1 MSDTVSAIVSRALA
15 TRVRP
20 ALYVGLCGERPQTP
34 SARIGLG
41 GVDRIE
47 IGRGDTRRME
57 RSKSGG
63 AQVLTISLADSRMS
77 SQHARLSRVGGTWVV
92 EDLGSK
98 NGTWVGRRRI
108 SRHRLGDR
116 DVLVVGHTALV
127 FRDCGGEEDDVE
139 HHDLGTVPGLDT
151 LSVELA
157 ARFKQLSKAARDLVP
172 IEIQGETGTGK
183 ELIARAVHTL
193 SRRSG
198 KLAAI
203 NCGALP
209 ATLIEAELFGH
220 RKGAF
225 TSAVDD
231 RPGLVRTA
239 DHGTLFLDEVG
250 ELPLAS
256 QATLLRVLQEG
267 EVTPIGGDRP
277 IKVDVRI
284 VTATHRDLAAD
295 VDAGRFRAD
304 LRARLLGVVVP
315 LPRLRDRIEDLGFL
329 TATLLAR
336 IAPGRDIAFSADALA
351 ALYAHDWPMN
361 IRELERALGAAV
373 AIADNRIDLEH
384 LPPALTALPAPSKEL
399 DEDDEQM
406 RQQLVAAMARHAG
419 NISAVARELGKD
431 RTQIRRWV
439 KRFGL

>member
-1 MSDTVSAIVSRALA
+1 M
-15 TRVRP
+15 
-20 ALYVGLCGERPQTP
+20 G
-34 SARIGLG
+34 ARIGLG
-41 GVDRIE
+41 GVDRVE
-47 IGRGDTRRME
+47 LGRGDDRRMA
-57 RSKSGG
+57 RSKIDG
-63 AQVLTISLADSRMS
+63 ALVLTIAFPDSRMS
-77 SQHARLSRVGGTWVV
+77 SQHARLSRVGATWVI

-98 NGTWVGRRRI
+98 NGTWVRRRRI
-108 SRHRLGDR
+108 TRHPLGDR
-116 DVLVVGHTALV
+116 DVIVVGHTALV
-127 FRDCGGEEDDVE
+127 FRDCGGEGDDVE
-139 HHDLGTVPGLDT
+139 QHELGNVPGLDT

-157 ARFKQLSKAARDLVP
+157 ARFKQLAKAAREIVP

-183 ELIARAVHTL
+183 ELVARAVHAL
-193 SRRSG
+193 SGRSG

-231 RPGLVRTA
+231 RPGLVRAA
-239 DHGTLFLDEVG
+239 DNGTLFLDEVG
-250 ELPLAS
+250 ELPLSS
-256 QATLLRVLQEG
+256 QAALLRVLQEG

-315 LPRLRDRIEDLGFL
+315 LPPLRDRIEDLGFL
-329 TATLLAR
+329 TATLLDR

-351 ALYAHDWPMN
+351 ALYAHAWPMN
-361 IRELERALGAAV
+361 IRELERALRAAV
-373 AIADNRIDLEH
+373 AVADDRIDLEH
-384 LPPALTALPAPSKEL
+384 LPPAFAALPAPPKEL
-399 DEDDEQM
+399 DGDDEQV

>member
-1 MSDTVSAIVSRALA
+1 VSDTVSAIVSRAPA

-20 ALYVGLCGERPQTP
+20 ALYVGLCGENPQSP
-34 SARIGLG
+34 GARIGLG

-47 IGRGDTRRME
+47 IGRGDVRRME
-57 RSKSGG
+57 RSKSDG
-63 AQVLTISLADSRMS
+63 AQVLTIALTDSRMS
-77 SQHARLSRVGGTWVV
+77 SQHARLSRVGATWVV

-108 SRHRLGDR
+108 SRHRLADR
-116 DVLVVGHTALV
+116 DALVVGHTALV
-127 FRDCGGEEDDVE
+127 FREHGGEDDDVE
-139 HHDLGTVPGLDT
+139 QHELGNVPGLDT

-157 ARFKQLSKAARDLVP
+157 ARFKQVAKAARESVP

-183 ELIARAVHTL
+183 ELVARAVHAL
-193 SRRSG
+193 SGRSG

-225 TSAVDD
+225 TNALED

-239 DHGTLFLDEVG
+239 DNGTLFLDEVG
-250 ELPLAS
+250 ELPLPA
-256 QATLLRVLQEG
+256 QAALLRVLQEG

-295 VDAGRFRAD
+295 VEAGRFRAD

-315 LPRLRDRIEDLGFL
+315 LPPLRDRIEDLGFL
-329 TATLLAR
+329 AATLLR
-336 IAPGRDIAFSADALA
+336 RVAPDREIAFSADALG

-361 IRELERALGAAV
+361 IRELERVLGAAAAV
-373 AIADNRIDLEH
+373 ADGRIDLEH
-384 LPPALTALPAPSKEL
+384 LPPAFAQAPPKEL
-399 DEDDEQM
+399 DEDDEEIR
-406 RQQLVAAMARHAG
+406 RQLMAAMERHGG
-419 NISAVARELGKD
+419 NISAVARDLGKD